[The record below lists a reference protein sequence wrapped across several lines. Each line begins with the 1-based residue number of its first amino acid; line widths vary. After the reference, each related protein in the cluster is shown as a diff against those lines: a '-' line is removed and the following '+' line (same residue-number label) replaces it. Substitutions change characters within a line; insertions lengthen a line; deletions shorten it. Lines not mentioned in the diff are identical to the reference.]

1 MALLTWESWWPLFQP
16 SQWFEEEW
24 PSRWFM
30 GWGTKTTWW
39 QPGTP
44 TTVLNWDVQMFLDV
58 FGRGSII
65 ISFQE
70 NAPVNISGRV
80 SGGFRQNTQIHLAT
94 NLWEVSI
101 KIFPSLRGGKV
112 NKTCKLVITL
122 PQLTWQV
129 YIPLKNWPFAAAKE
143 RIVSLNHQFSGVNSL
158 WKFQGGAM
166 SPESLQNGPLP
177 NRLILAYWLVDD
189 TTQFKNIVVKL
200 DHFPYSGDD
209 NSKNIWKRHIAYLVG
224 GFNPFENYHRQI
236 GSFPSGSGWK
246 FKNKNKTAT

>member
-1 MALLTWESWWPLFQP
+1 MHHLRYSLSKHGFIDLRVLVTFVSAQSMIRGSVAQSMIYGVRHQNNL
-16 SQWFEEEW
+16 
-24 PSRWFM
+24 M
-30 GWGTKTTWW
+30 TTRNSYSIE
-39 QPGTP
+39 
-44 TTVLNWDVQMFLDV
+44 LRCSDV
-58 FGRGSII
+58 FGCFWRGSII

-143 RIVSLNHQFSGVNSL
+143 RVVSLNHQFSGVNSL
-158 WKFQGGAM
+158 W
-166 SPESLQNGPLP
+166 
-177 NRLILAYWLVDD
+177 
-189 TTQFKNIVVKL
+189 
-200 DHFPYSGDD
+200 
-209 NSKNIWKRHIAYLVG
+209 
-224 GFNPFENYHRQI
+224 
-236 GSFPSGSGWK
+236 
-246 FKNKNKTAT
+246 